1 MAEVSVVVT
10 SIDSLAPYKVS
21 EDLILELVNVTATVV
36 DDPEGAAA
44 GMSWVK
50 IVEPHEMIKHQPP
63 GGYLLDNRH
72 LQLTCAKKRR
82 SQLGGQ
88 NKIYGC
94 SLAVVSCQVARGG
107 LSRPSV

>member
-1 MAEVSVVVT
+1 MAEISVVVT

-50 IVEPHEMIKHQPP
+50 IVVNGE
-63 GGYLLDNRH
+63 R
-72 LQLTCAKKRR
+72 
-82 SQLGGQ
+82 
-88 NKIYGC
+88 
-94 SLAVVSCQVARGG
+94 
-107 LSRPSV
+107 